1 MFAEEKTRGGF
12 ISSLFKIR
20 NCRLSGGF
28 ADAEIDGNKL
38 RPFKLDHPDHVFT
51 LGHGVPRG
59 MGGMCKIYVTLKQRT
74 VKYHQQFILYNL
86 FVEKE

>member
-38 RPFKLDHPDHVFT
+38 RPFKPDHPEHVFT
-51 LGHGVPRG
+51 FGHGEPREN
-59 MGGMCKIYVTLKQRT
+59 TDRT
-74 VKYHQQFILYNL
+74 IFCQKKDLLY
-86 FVEKE
+86 